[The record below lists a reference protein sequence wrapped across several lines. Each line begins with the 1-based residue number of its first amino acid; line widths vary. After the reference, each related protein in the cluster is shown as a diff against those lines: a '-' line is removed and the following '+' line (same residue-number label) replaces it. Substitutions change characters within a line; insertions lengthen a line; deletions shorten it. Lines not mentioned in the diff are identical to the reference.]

1 MSERAANLL
10 FSCIFSKMLE
20 NVLEWT
26 GRMNHIRACAR
37 EIVNEEIIFA

>member
-26 GRMNHIRACAR
+26 GRMNHKSVCERDCKR
-37 EIVNEEIIFA
+37 GNYFA